1 MADAI
6 RIIPS
11 VLQEVAGGHEEVA
24 HIVDAAKER
33 SGDILAAV
41 QSLGP
46 IMHEVKAAVSD
57 LLADR
62 DTALSEHATRHR
74 NVSTELRV
82 ASATYTHVDDQN
94 AGQVREI

>member
-6 RIIPS
+6 RIIPA
-11 VLQEVAGGHEEVA
+11 VLAQVADGHEEVA
-24 HIVDAAKER
+24 RTVDAARDR
-33 SGDILAAV
+33 SADILAAV

-57 LLADR
+57 LLAER
-62 DTALSEHATRHR
+62 DAALTDHATRHR

-82 ASATYTHVDDQN
+82 ASATYTQTDHEN
-94 AGQVREI
+94 AGQIRQI

>member
-11 VLQEVAGGHEEVA
+11 VLREVASGHDDVA
-24 HIVDAAKER
+24 RMVDAARER
-33 SGDILAAV
+33 SGDILAAA

-62 DTALSEHATRHR
+62 DTALTDHATRHR

-82 ASATYTHVDDQN
+82 GSATYTQTDDDN
-94 AGQVREI
+94 AAPIREL